1 MDDTPSIKKVSLV
14 ALVISLITCGI
25 AFTLLS
31 DHFESLSL
39 QVQLAKQYQIIYVN
53 TRYVIVI
60 GASIT
65 ILVSCVYA
73 IYKAKIG
80 KAVSTA
86 LSRSLEVVLL
96 SAIALAWPAS
106 LIEQERLISLATGQ
120 GYYECPLFSLASSKP
135 SIEVMVRE
143 PELCRDET
151 MLTMTED
158 GNLYQLDEI
167 NAYLKSRSIV
177 H

>member
-39 QVQLAKQYQIIYVN
+39 QVQLAKQYQIIYIN

-80 KAVSTA
+80 KAVSTV
-86 LSRSLEVVLL
+86 LSRSLEVMLL

-143 PELCRDET
+143 PELCRDEK

>member
-31 DHFESLSL
+31 AHFEFLSL
-39 QVQLAKQYQIIYVN
+39 KVQLAKQYQIIYVN

-65 ILVSCVYA
+65 ILVGCVYA
-73 IYKAKIG
+73 IYKVKIG
-80 KAVSTA
+80 KSVSTT

-96 SAIALAWPAS
+96 SVIALVWPVS
-106 LIEQERLISLATGQ
+106 LIEQDRLISLATHQ
-120 GYYECPLFSLASSKP
+120 GYYECPPFSLASSKP
-135 SIEVMVRE
+135 SIEVMVIE

-151 MLTMTED
+151 MLTMTEE

-167 NAYLKSRSIV
+167 NAYLKSRSISD
-177 H
+177 

>member
-39 QVQLAKQYQIIYVN
+39 QVQLAKQYQIIYIN

-86 LSRSLEVVLL
+86 LSRSLEVMLL

-106 LIEQERLISLATGQ
+106 LIEQEGLISLAKGQ

>member
-1 MDDTPSIKKVSLV
+1 MDDTPSFKKVSLV
-14 ALVISLITCGI
+14 ALAISLITCGI

-39 QVQLAKQYQIIYVN
+39 QVQLAKQYQIIYIN
-53 TRYVIVI
+53 TRYVIII

-86 LSRSLEVVLL
+86 LSRSLALL
-96 SAIALAWPAS
+96 LHA
-106 LIEQERLISLATGQ
+106 G
-120 GYYECPLFSLASSKP
+120 
-135 SIEVMVRE
+135 
-143 PELCRDET
+143 
-151 MLTMTED
+151 
-158 GNLYQLDEI
+158 
-167 NAYLKSRSIV
+167 
-177 H
+177 